1 MISRTKAFPKK
12 RNTLNFAKKNLINE
26 NGKESSKNESN
37 ISTYDSNNYSIF
49 YKNKKRSKLFLD
61 YTFQENKIKLQI
73 GKNKENLIDNAKVKT
88 YYYELKKTFTINL
101 DLLLYYYNNKSDSEE
116 KEKNK
121 EENNEILK
129 LLNNIKKKIVMKNEI
144 KLSIKQKCN
153 VLITKYDNLYSEQKK
168 LNNQINIY
176 NIKINNNLSQINQ
189 KNLYISML
197 EERFSYIDIYIN
209 KLRFVSE
216 GRKGLKHSRHK
227 LKKCIEKNNK
237 NLLRIKN
244 NNNEIK
250 KIKANI
256 SELKKDNK
264 LLKKQSRLMKSKK
277 PNINLIRV
285 VEFYIRII
293 RNLSMRNKSLK
304 NSINS
309 LCKTLEFL
317 DLKQIKDFTEYKR
330 TRQKSSYEIEFSD
343 LENNYYE
350 ENKCD
355 NLANN
360 NMQEIV
366 NNLNNFID
374 FSKVLNI

>member
-26 NGKESSKNESN
+26 NGKENSKNESN
-37 ISTYDSNNYSIF
+37 ISTYDSNNYSLY
-49 YKNKKRSKLFLD
+49 YKNKKNSKLFLD
-61 YTFQENKIKLQI
+61 YTFQENKIKLKI

-237 NLLRIKN
+237 NLLRKRN
-244 NNNEIK
+244 NNNDIK

-285 VEFYIRII
+285 VEFYLRII

>member
-37 ISTYDSNNYSIF
+37 ISTYDSNNYSLF

-61 YTFQENKIKLQI
+61 YTFQENKIKLKI

-237 NLLRIKN
+237 NLLKKRN
-244 NNNEIK
+244 NNNDIK

>member
-360 NMQEIV
+360 NIQEIV

>member
-26 NGKESSKNESN
+26 NGKENSKNESN
-37 ISTYDSNNYSIF
+37 ISTYDSNNYSLY
-49 YKNKKRSKLFLD
+49 YKNKKNSKLFLD
-61 YTFQENKIKLQI
+61 YTFQENKVKLQSD
-73 GKNKENLIDNAKVKT
+73 KNKENLIDNAKVKT

-101 DLLLYYYNNKSDSEE
+101 DLLLYYYNNKSDSED

-237 NLLRIKN
+237 NLLRKRN
-244 NNNEIK
+244 NNNDIK

-285 VEFYIRII
+285 VEFYLRII

>member
-26 NGKESSKNESN
+26 NGKENSKNESN
-37 ISTYDSNNYSIF
+37 ISTYDSNNYSLY
-49 YKNKKRSKLFLD
+49 YKNKKNSKLFLD
-61 YTFQENKIKLQI
+61 YTFQENKVKLQSD
-73 GKNKENLIDNAKVKT
+73 KNKENLIDNAKVKT

-237 NLLRIKN
+237 NLLRKRN
-244 NNNEIK
+244 NNNDIK

-285 VEFYIRII
+285 VEFYLRII

>member
-37 ISTYDSNNYSIF
+37 ISTYDSNNYSLF

-144 KLSIKQKCN
+144 KLSIKKKCN

>member
-1 MISRTKAFPKK
+1 
-12 RNTLNFAKKNLINE
+12 
-26 NGKESSKNESN
+26 
-37 ISTYDSNNYSIF
+37 
-49 YKNKKRSKLFLD
+49 
-61 YTFQENKIKLQI
+61 
-73 GKNKENLIDNAKVKT
+73 
-88 YYYELKKTFTINL
+88 
-101 DLLLYYYNNKSDSEE
+101 
-116 KEKNK
+116 
-121 EENNEILK
+121 
-129 LLNNIKKKIVMKNEI
+129 MKNEI

-176 NIKINNNLSQINQ
+176 NIKINNNSSQINQ

-237 NLLRIKN
+237 NLLRKRN
-244 NNNEIK
+244 NNNDIK

-285 VEFYIRII
+285 VEFYLRII

>member
-1 MISRTKAFPKK
+1 MISRAKAFPKK

-237 NLLRIKN
+237 NLLRKKDN
-244 NNNEIK
+244 NNDIK